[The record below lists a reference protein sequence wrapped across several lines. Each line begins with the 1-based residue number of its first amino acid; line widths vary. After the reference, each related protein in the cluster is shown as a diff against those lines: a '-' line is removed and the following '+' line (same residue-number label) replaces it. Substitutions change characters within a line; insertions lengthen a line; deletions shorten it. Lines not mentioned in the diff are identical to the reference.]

1 MWVPLWVTVTM
12 ISMFIKREILSHCI
26 YYLLWVKF
34 ENTTTVMKI
43 SINCKFM
50 LNNYNFLPLLMFI
63 VGDIC
68 PEGYYCEVG
77 SSMPTP
83 CGNGTYM
90 NHTGASACYT
100 CPAGYYCVN
109 RDRAD
114 ICTQGYYCPTG
125 TGADLQPCPTGSFG
139 NTTGLIQ
146 ESECTPCTGKIIY
159 LNDIVYDLLSGY
171 LCLNVFSGLGQ
182 WIIIK
187 TF

>member
-1 MWVPLWVTVTM
+1 MFKHFLFKKKRKEKENEWNNIKKGFPLY
-12 ISMFIKREILSHCI
+12 F
-26 YYLLWVKF
+26 
-34 ENTTTVMKI
+34 
-43 SINCKFM
+43 
-50 LNNYNFLPLLMFI
+50 

-68 PEGYYCEVG
+68 PEGYYCEIG
-77 SSMPTP
+77 SSKPTP

-90 NHTGASACYT
+90 NHTGASACYV

-146 ESECTPCTGKIIY
+146 ESECTPCTGK
-159 LNDIVYDLLSGY
+159 
-171 LCLNVFSGLGQ
+171 
-182 WIIIK
+182 
-187 TF
+187 

>member
-1 MWVPLWVTVTM
+1 
-12 ISMFIKREILSHCI
+12 MFYS
-26 YYLLWVKF
+26 F
-34 ENTTTVMKI
+34 
-43 SINCKFM
+43 SINKTCLSIFYLKKKENEW
-50 LNNYNFLPLLMFI
+50 NNIKKGFPLYF

-68 PEGYYCEVG
+68 PEGYYCEIG
-77 SSMPTP
+77 SSKPTP

-90 NHTGASACYT
+90 NHTGASTCYV

-146 ESECTPCTGKIIY
+146 ESECTPCTGK
-159 LNDIVYDLLSGY
+159 
-171 LCLNVFSGLGQ
+171 
-182 WIIIK
+182 
-187 TF
+187 